1 MKNLKIHSRVR
12 ALLFLAVAALL
23 VTACFLPASVSAAKK
38 RKKKKRKKKKKADEL
53 PEVSVSRYE
62 YCHSCIAVVEQ
73 FHKAVED
80 IANSKAFKRDVQ
92 NNEINGTEIAAG
104 LCDGEYFEHYTDQMR
119 YGCYKLLQEHWN
131 VVIGGMRGERARG
144 ERNRVLEH
152 KRRACVETEACI
164 GHMADKIK
172 MNVLPEK
179 TRCNACKA
187 VVGDID
193 WLLFREKQKVPRRV
207 RLAGLLEDICQ
218 DIAIRHD
225 DSNYLEELCDD
236 LIDGMIG
243 ETLEEEYSIL
253 VRSIKLRK
261 SLEGGGLKLSLSLQE
276 KVCEELGGYCEKGAA
291 TPESEGADAF
301 GPNDA
306 DKKEEKKEEAAVVTT
321 EEEVEVGGQAE
332 SSEDTTE
339 L

>member
-1 MKNLKIHSRVR
+1 MTMKNSRLR
-12 ALLFLAVAALL
+12 ALLFLAVACLL
-23 VTACFLPASVSAAKK
+23 VTAAFLPAAEAAKK
-38 RKKKKRKKKKKADEL
+38 RKKKKKKKKKKDEV

-80 IANSKAFKRDVQ
+80 IANSREFKRDVK
-92 NNEINGTEIAAG
+92 NNEINGTEIAAN

-179 TRCNACKA
+179 SRCNACKA

-225 DSNYLEELCDD
+225 DSSYLEELCDD

-291 TPESEGADAF
+291 TPVSESADAF
-301 GPNDA
+301 GPSDS
-306 DKKEEKKEEAAVVTT
+306 DLEKEKKEDAVVTT
-321 EEEVEVGGQAE
+321 EEDAEEGSAAE
-332 SSEDTTE
+332 SSDDTTE